1 MYERCTVLL
10 FMTGLLQRLIMTIS
24 LQKIDIGYY
33 LQFFVTKLVN

>member
-24 LQKIDIGYY
+24 LQKKDIGYF
-33 LQFFVTKLVN
+33 LQNFVTK